1 MSTDTHTTT
10 IEILPAVA
18 DFLQRKH
25 QLLIDGRWVPAQ
37 SGESF
42 ATLNPANG
50 ETLCC
55 VAAGDAVDVDAAVT
69 AAQRALPGWAALMPA
84 QRERLLHRFADLM
97 EQHKEEL
104 AQLETLDNG
113 KPFRLAFN
121 VDVNVAIGQMRY
133 YAGWPTKLTGETY
146 AVSSPGFHVY
156 TRREPVGV
164 CAAITP
170 WNYSLVMAAQKIGP
184 ALAAGN
190 TLVLKPAEQTP
201 LTALRLGE
209 LALEAGIPPGVLNV
223 VTGFGHT
230 AGAALSQHPGVA
242 KVAFTG
248 STEVGKA
255 IQRAAADNL
264 KRVSLELGGKSPL
277 ILFDDVENLDAAAE
291 AALWAI
297 FSNSGQ
303 NCVAGSRLFVQA
315 GIYDAVLA
323 RLATRTQQL
332 VVGPGL
338 DTATD
343 LGPLISAEQLARVQR
358 YIEAGK
364 RSGATLVTGG
374 KRLGGRLASGYF
386 LEPTIFTQVADDTAI
401 ACEEIFGPVL
411 SVFRFKDEEEVIM
424 RANALPFGLAAGV
437 WTQHLGRAH
446 RMAARLKAGVVW
458 INTYDWFDPAVPF
471 GGIGESG
478 IGRELGQQ
486 VIEAYTELKSVWVKV
501 DDGIHITQ

>member
-1 MSTDTHTTT
+1 MMTTT
-10 IEILPAVA
+10 ATTEISHAVTE
-18 DFLQRKH
+18 FLQRE
-25 QLLIDGRWVPAQ
+25 QRLLIDGEWLPAQ
-37 SGESF
+37 TGATF
-42 ATLNPANG
+42 ATLNPATG
-50 ETLCC
+50 KPLCY
-55 VAAGDAVDVDAAVT
+55 VAAGDAADVDAAVA
-69 AAQRALPGWAALMPA
+69 AAQRALSAWAATPPA

-97 EQHKEEL
+97 ETHKEEL

-113 KPFRLAFN
+113 KPFRVAYN
-121 VDVNVAIGQMRY
+121 VEINVAIGQMRY

-230 AGAALSQHPGVA
+230 AGAALSHHPGVA

-255 IQRAAADNL
+255 IQRAAAETI

-277 ILFDDVENLDAAAE
+277 ILFDDVEDLDAAAE

-315 GIYDAVLA
+315 GIYDAVLE
-323 RLATRTQQL
+323 RLATRAQQL

-338 DTATD
+338 EASTD

-358 YIEAGK
+358 YIEIGR
-364 RSGATLVTGG
+364 RSGATLVIGG
-374 KRLGGRLASGYF
+374 ERLGGRLADGYF
-386 LEPTIFTQVADDTAI
+386 LAPTIFAHVADNAAI

-411 SVFRFKDEEEVIM
+411 SVFRFEDEEEVIA

-437 WTQHLGRAH
+437 WTQNLSRAH

-458 INTYDWFDPAVPF
+458 INTYDWFDPAAPF
-471 GGIGESG
+471 GGMGESG
-478 IGRELGQQ
+478 LGRELGRQ
-486 VIEAYTELKSVWVKV
+486 VMDAYTELKTVWVKV
-501 DDGIHITQ
+501 E

>member
-1 MSTDTHTTT
+1 MTTT
-10 IEILPAVA
+10 TTPTEISPAVTE
-18 DFLQRKH
+18 FLQREPR
-25 QLLIDGRWVPAQ
+25 LLIDGDWQPART
-37 SGESF
+37 GATF
-42 ATLNPANG
+42 PTLNPATG
-50 ETLCC
+50 KPLCH
-55 VAAGDAVDVDAAVT
+55 VAAGDAADVDAAVR
-69 AAQRALPGWAALMPA
+69 AAQRALPAWAALMPA

-97 EQHKEEL
+97 EAHKDEL

-113 KPFRLAFN
+113 KPFRVAYN
-121 VDVNVAIGQMRY
+121 VEINVAIGQMRY

-201 LTALRLGE
+201 LTALKLGE

-230 AGAALSQHPGVA
+230 AGAALSHHPGVA

-255 IQRAAADNL
+255 IQRAAAETI

-277 ILFDDVENLDAAAE
+277 ILFDDVEDLDAAAE

-315 GIYDAVLA
+315 GIYEAVLA
-323 RLATRTQQL
+323 RLAARAQQL
-332 VVGPGL
+332 VVGPGIEA
-338 DTATD
+338 ATD
-343 LGPLISAEQLARVQR
+343 LGPLISAEQLARVQH
-358 YIEAGK
+358 YIEAGL
-364 RSGATLVTGG
+364 RSGATLITGG
-374 KRLGGRLASGYF
+374 ERPGGRLAEGYF
-386 LEPTIFTQVADDTAI
+386 LAPTIFAHVADNAAI

-411 SVFRFKDEEEVIM
+411 SVFRFEDEEEVLA

-458 INTYDWFDPAVPF
+458 INTYDWFDPAAPF
-471 GGIGESG
+471 GGMGESG
-478 IGRELGQQ
+478 LGRELGRQ
-486 VIEAYTELKSVWVKV
+486 VMDAYTELKTVWVKV
-501 DDGIHITQ
+501 A

>member
-1 MSTDTHTTT
+1 MTSATTSL
-10 IEILPAVA
+10 EISPAVTE
-18 DFLQRKH
+18 FLQRPPR
-25 QLLIDGRWVPAQ
+25 LLIDGKWQPAHT
-37 SGESF
+37 GATF
-42 ATLNPANG
+42 ATLNPATG
-50 ETLCC
+50 EPLCY
-55 VAAGDAVDVDAAVT
+55 VAAGDAADVDAAVT
-69 AAQRALPGWAALMPA
+69 AAQRALPAWAATPPA

-97 EQHKEEL
+97 EAHKAEL

-113 KPFRLAFN
+113 KPYCVAYN
-121 VDVNVAIGQMRY
+121 VEVNVAIGQMRY

-230 AGAALSQHPGVA
+230 AGAALSHHPGVA

-255 IQRAAADNL
+255 IQRAAAETI

-277 ILFDDVENLDAAAE
+277 ILFDDVENLDAATE

-303 NCVAGSRLFVQA
+303 NCVAGSRLFVHA
-315 GIYDAVLA
+315 RIYDAVLE
-323 RLATRTQQL
+323 RLAERARRL
-332 VVGPGL
+332 VVGPGIEP
-338 DTATD
+338 ATD

-358 YIEAGK
+358 YIDSGSHA
-364 RSGATLVTGG
+364 GATLVTGG
-374 KRLGGRLASGYF
+374 ERLGGRLAGGYF
-386 LEPTIFTQVADDTAI
+386 LAPTIFAHVADNAPI

-411 SVFRFKDEEEVIM
+411 TVFRFEEEAEVVA

-437 WTQHLGRAH
+437 WTQHLARAH

-471 GGIGESG
+471 GGMGESG
-478 IGRELGQQ
+478 LGRELGRQ
-486 VIEAYTELKSVWVKV
+486 VMDAYTELKTVWVKV
-501 DDGIHITQ
+501 E